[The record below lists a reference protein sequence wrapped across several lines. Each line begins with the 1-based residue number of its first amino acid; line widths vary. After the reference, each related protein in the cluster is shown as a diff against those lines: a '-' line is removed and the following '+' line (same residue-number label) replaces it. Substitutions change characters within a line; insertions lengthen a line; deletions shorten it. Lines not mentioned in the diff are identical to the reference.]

1 MKAVIL
7 AGGRGTRGKPF
18 TDFVPKAMIPIQGKP
33 LIYHIIRYLSSFRLI
48 DEVIILG
55 DFTGLGK
62 QIEIYFENHLS
73 LKKPL
78 KFVQDSQSGTGGDLL
93 HLSNVLD
100 NRSQFLLWFVDNLCP
115 IDIKGM
121 YQFHKKSNTLATI
134 VTRRHRKEETG
145 FAVVKNG
152 LIQEFKEK
160 PIIELGMAECLGV
173 YILDSKILKII
184 KLKKPRKKD
193 LNLSYDILQPLS
205 KSGEIAAYDI
215 GKTPWIDI
223 DSPTRVDRN
232 SDLVDAIIK
241 KFGT

>member
-18 TDFVPKAMIPIQGKP
+18 TDFIPKAMIPIQGKP
-33 LIYHIIRYLSSFRLI
+33 LIYHIVRYLSSFRII
-48 DEVIILG
+48 DEVIVLG

-62 QIEIYFENHLS
+62 QIERYFENHIS
-73 LKKPL
+73 LKKSI
-78 KFVQDSQSGTGGDLL
+78 KFVQDSQSGTGGDLI
-93 HLSNVLD
+93 HLSKVIGK
-100 NRSQFLLWFVDNLCP
+100 SSEFLLWFVDNLCP

-121 YQFHKKSNTLATI
+121 YRFHKESNTLATI
-134 VTRRHRKEETG
+134 ATRRYRREETG

-160 PIIELGMAECLGV
+160 PVIELEMAECLGIYV
-173 YILDSKILKII
+173 LDSKILKTI
-184 KLKKPRKKD
+184 KLKKPSKKD

-205 KSGEIAAYDI
+205 KSGEISAYDI

-232 SDLVDAIIK
+232 LELVNAIIK